1 MFNELALSTVMAL
14 LAVSLH
20 GFGLLSLGRGLEF
33 YEIRAGRSYVE
44 GPLWGHALLTI
55 GVVLGLFVIHGV
67 EIWMYAALY
76 KLIGAVPDLREAVYF
91 SSISYGSIGYS
102 DVLMA
107 REWRLLGAIE
117 GVAGAILLGWSVA
130 FFVSVMTPF
139 TARKK
144 HGMVHRNDP

>member
-14 LAVSLH
+14 LAVSIH
-20 GFGLLSLGRGLEF
+20 GFGLLGLGRALEV

-44 GPLWGHALLTI
+44 GPLWGHVLLTI
-55 GVVLGLFVIHGV
+55 AVVLGLFVIHGV

-76 KLIGAVPDLREAVYF
+76 KLIGAVPDLRDAVYF

-102 DVLMA
+102 DTLMA
-107 REWRLLGAIE
+107 SDWRLLGAIE

-130 FFVSVMTPF
+130 FFVSVMAPLTVRRKARPPF
-139 TARKK
+139 
-144 HGMVHRNDP
+144 RNIP

>member
-33 YEIRAGRSYVE
+33 YEIRAGRSYVD

-55 GVVLGLFVIHGV
+55 AVVLGLFVIHGV

-102 DVLMA
+102 DALMA
-107 REWRLLGAIE
+107 PEWRLLGAIE

>member
-14 LAVSLH
+14 LAVGLH
-20 GFGLLSLGRGLEF
+20 GFGLLGLGRGLEM
-33 YEIRAGRSYVE
+33 YEIRAGRSYVQ
-44 GPLWGHALLTI
+44 GPLWQHALLTI
-55 GVVLGLFVIHGV
+55 AVVLGLFIVHGL
-67 EIWMYAALY
+67 EIWMYAAVY
-76 KLIGAVPDLREAVYF
+76 VLIGAVPDLREAVYF

-102 DVLMA
+102 DALMA
-107 REWRLLGAIE
+107 PQWRLLGAIE

-139 TARKK
+139 TSRRK

>member
-14 LAVSLH
+14 LAVSIH
-20 GFGLLSLGRGLEF
+20 GFGLLSLGRGLEI

-44 GPLWGHALLTI
+44 GPLWRHALLTI
-55 GVVLGLFVIHGV
+55 AVVLGLFVLHGL
-67 EIWMYAALY
+67 EIWMYAGVY
-76 KLIGAVPDLREAVYF
+76 TLIGAVPDLREAVYF

-107 REWRLLGAIE
+107 PQWRLLGAIE
-117 GVAGAILLGWSVA
+117 GVAGAILLGWSIA

-139 TARKK
+139 SARRK
-144 HGMVHRNDP
+144 HGMLHRDHP

>member
-76 KLIGAVPDLREAVYF
+76 KMIGAVPDLREAVYF

>member
-14 LAVSLH
+14 LAVSIH
-20 GFGLLSLGRGLEF
+20 GFGLLALGRGLEL

-44 GPLWGHALLTI
+44 GPLWQHALLTI
-55 GVVLGLFVIHGV
+55 AVVLGLFVLHGL
-67 EIWMYAALY
+67 EIWMYAALF

-107 REWRLLGAIE
+107 PQWRLLGAIE
-117 GVAGAILLGWSVA
+117 GVAGAILLGWSIA

-139 TARKK
+139 SARRK
-144 HGMVHRNDP
+144 HGMLHRDHP

>member
-1 MFNELALSTVMAL
+1 MFNELALSTILAL
-14 LAVSLH
+14 VAVSIH
-20 GFGLLSLGRGLEF
+20 GFGLLSLGRGLEY
-33 YEIRAGRSYVE
+33 YETRAGRSYVE
-44 GPLWGHALLTI
+44 GPLWGHAVLTI
-55 GVVLGLFVIHGV
+55 VVVLGLFVIHGV
-67 EIWMYAALY
+67 EIWMYAAVY

-107 REWRLLGAIE
+107 PQWRLLGAIE

-130 FFVSVMTPF
+130 FFVSVMTPV
-139 TARKK
+139 TSRRK

>member
-14 LAVSLH
+14 VAVSIH
-20 GFGLLSLGRGLEF
+20 GFGLLGLGRGLEF
-33 YEIRAGRSYVE
+33 YETRAGRSYVE
-44 GPLWGHALLTI
+44 GPLWRHALLTI
-55 GVVLGLFVIHGV
+55 AVVLGLFFLHGA
-67 EIWMYAALY
+67 EIWTYAVLY

-107 REWRLLGAIE
+107 PQWRLLGAIE

-139 TARKK
+139 TARRK
-144 HGMVHRNDP
+144 HGLLHRGDP